1 MDHED
6 LYGQQQDLEDR
17 LKQTG
22 IRHDRIWT
30 GSFSDLLW
38 LYHLTTEEAALALE
52 LIRIG
57 LNGHGAWVTNFN
69 QVASTVRECLVSPYE
84 LWQVDDGVQI
94 RFVNGRVLLL
104 REALEPVVRHFFTDL
119 RSRSTSLI
127 RGSVDDSLDGD
138 VRHLT

>member
-69 QVASTVRECLVSPYE
+69 QVASTVRECLTRPYD
-84 LWQVDDGVQI
+84 LKPLGDDVQVHFPGGRMLTI
-94 RFVNGRVLLL
+94 RD
-104 REALEPVVRHFFTDL
+104 ALESAVRDFFTDL
-119 RSRSTSLI
+119 RSRSASLI
-127 RGSVDDSLDGD
+127 LGSDGD